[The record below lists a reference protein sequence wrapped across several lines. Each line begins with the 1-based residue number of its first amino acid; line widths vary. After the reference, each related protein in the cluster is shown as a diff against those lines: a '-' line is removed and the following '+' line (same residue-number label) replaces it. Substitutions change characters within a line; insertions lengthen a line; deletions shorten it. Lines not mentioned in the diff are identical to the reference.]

1 MTDQKTSVPTA
12 VELAV
17 YAPIGFALEAKRLL
31 PSFIE
36 RGRQQVTMAR
46 TVGQFAV
53 TQGQQLAAQRLT
65 RAQEQAEAVLAEF
78 GLGGAEPAPA
88 APATTAVPTPP
99 VVEATPV
106 VEADPSDL
114 PIAGYDSLAASQV
127 IPRLDGLTPDELEAV
142 RAYETAKRG
151 RKTILGKITQLTGE

>member
-1 MTDQKTSVPTA
+1 MTDHPNPAASA

-53 TQGQQLAAQRLT
+53 THGQAVAGQRLA
-65 RAQEQAEAVLAEF
+65 RAQAQAEAVLAEF
-78 GLGGAEPAPA
+78 GLAGTDVAEPVAPAAAPEADAVAAPSAPAPA
-88 APATTAVPTPP
+88 A
-99 VVEATPV
+99 
-106 VEADPSDL
+106 DPSEL
-114 PIAGYDSLAASQV
+114 PIAGYDALAASQV
-127 IPRLDGLTPDELEAV
+127 IPRLEGLTPDELEAV
-142 RAYETAKRG
+142 RAYETATRG
-151 RKTILGKITQLTGE
+151 R